1 MIFFTTLKQKDLSA
15 VSAQQLFDNYFQ
27 GSDRPSHIQRFD
39 QYEIISDISD
49 DSLLQMLNETY
60 IFSNPNKHHLIT
72 NSSFFNNSSTY
83 VNVSRKLPL
92 NLNSKVSSLKKIFQ
106 NNTIEAVYQSE
117 LWAFTTKNNIS
128 DDEIL
133 STFIHSS
140 KNNVAP
146 FAHPVI
152 HNASV
157 IDHARLIK
165 QLNYSATVQ

>member
-1 MIFFTTLKQKDLSA
+1 M
-15 VSAQQLFDNYFQ
+15 
-27 GSDRPSHIQRFD
+27 
-39 QYEIISDISD
+39 
-49 DSLLQMLNETY
+49 
-60 IFSNPNKHHLIT
+60 
-72 NSSFFNNSSTY
+72 
-83 VNVSRKLPL
+83 
-92 NLNSKVSSLKKIFQ
+92 
-106 NNTIEAVYQSE
+106 YQSE

-157 IDHARLIK
+157 INHARLIE
-165 QLNYSATVQ
+165 QLNYSATAQ